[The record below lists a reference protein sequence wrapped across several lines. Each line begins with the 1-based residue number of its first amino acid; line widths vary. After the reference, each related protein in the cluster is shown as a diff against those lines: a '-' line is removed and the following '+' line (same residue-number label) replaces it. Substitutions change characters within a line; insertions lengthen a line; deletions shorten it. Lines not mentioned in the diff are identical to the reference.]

1 VIWRAGSSL
10 PPFTSLASAEIDG
23 FAQATDPINQV
34 GTSILTYYI
43 RSMETSMTKA
53 SPSTKALPSPAA
65 KAIEVFAQD
74 IATARK
80 RRRTPQRLLAQ
91 RMMVSLDTLQRLER
105 GNAGVSLGVV
115 ATALWALGL
124 IDRLAALASP
134 DQDTVGKGEE
144 LKRLPKQARM
154 PRAPKSDLDF

>member
-1 VIWRAGSSL
+1 MA
-10 PPFTSLASAEIDG
+10 
-23 FAQATDPINQV
+23 
-34 GTSILTYYI
+34 
-43 RSMETSMTKA
+43 KA
-53 SPSTKALPSPAA
+53 SRSRKALPAPAA
-65 KAIEVFAQD
+65 KAIEFFARD
-74 IATARK
+74 IAIARK

-105 GNAGVSLGVV
+105 GDAGVSLGVV

-134 DQDTVGKGEE
+134 DEDTVGKGEE

-154 PRAPKSDLDF
+154 PRALKSDLDF